1 MNNSSYKIIA
11 ISLKNKR
18 KMLGITQIEMANL
31 MSISVATLKKIESL
45 NRDINYKPSL
55 VILNKIKKYLGND
68 GKKEVEK
75 ILLNTNETNLN
86 KSLEISLVEKLI
98 KDAEENIIVKIKNL
112 LDEVKV
118 ENKFEVKLDDE
129 FKKINSLKNDYE
141 TINRIIK
148 IMWLL
153 NSETNKYFVDLKIL
167 LATNDIKSNLKV
179 KKGLLEVSK
188 NLIEIGKKIEEC
200 VNENIIIDI

>member
-11 ISLKNKR
+11 KSLKNKR
-18 KMLGITQIEMANL
+18 KMLGMTQVEMANL
-31 MSISVATLKKIESL
+31 ISISLATLKKIEAL
-45 NRDINYKPSL
+45 DRNINYKPSL
-55 VILNKIKKYLGND
+55 AILNKIKKYLGND

-75 ILLNTNETNLN
+75 ILLNINETNLN
-86 KSLEISLVEKLI
+86 KNLEISLVEKLI

-141 TINRIIK
+141 TINSIIK

-188 NLIEIGKKIEEC
+188 NLIEIGKKMEEC